1 MFGSFLY
8 LCVMP
13 NALNLLSRFCAYLFD
28 CRNAW
33 YNESELVT
41 CQLRGVKMTA
51 FMTVLVKLEELTLTA
66 GLVTTVFLYVPVLVL
81 VVLMGRNRNAA
92 NK

>member
-1 MFGSFLY
+1 M
-8 LCVMP
+8 
-13 NALNLLSRFCAYLFD
+13 
-28 CRNAW
+28 
-33 YNESELVT
+33 T